1 MFTLFRKIFGVFG
14 IGIILS
20 VAWDS
25 ASTAIPAGTAQQADC
40 PGCRLRERV
49 ESAQPGDTINIAAG
63 TYTMTGGE
71 LVIDKD
77 LTLVGAGAEVTIIP
91 AATSWEQSLHRVISI
106 HEETV
111 VSISGVTGRYGR

>member
-25 ASTAIPAGTAQQADC
+25 ASTAIPAGTAQQAEC

-49 ESAQPGDTINIAAG
+49 ETAQPGDTINIAAG

-77 LTLVGAGAEVTIIP
+77 LTLVGAGAEVTIIQ
-91 AATSWEQSLHRVISI
+91 AAAPRNSLS
-106 HEETV
+106 
-111 VSISGVTGRYGR
+111 TG

>member
-1 MFTLFRKIFGVFG
+1 
-14 IGIILS
+14 
-20 VAWDS
+20 
-25 ASTAIPAGTAQQADC
+25 
-40 PGCRLRERV
+40 
-49 ESAQPGDTINIAAG
+49 
-63 TYTMTGGE
+63 MTGGE